1 MFLGC
6 LMVIFLCP
14 YDDIYGSSS
23 MGTCATLLPIL
34 IHIST
39 FDFEPENHGNECSNG
54 VVKWKTAVIY
64 SFIRQWHQLHGSFQS
79 IMEIYFEFD

>member
-1 MFLGC
+1 MFSAC

-14 YDDIYGSSS
+14 YDIYGRSS

-39 FDFEPENHGNECSNG
+39 FDFEPENHGDECSNG
-54 VVKWKTAVIY
+54 VVK
-64 SFIRQWHQLHGSFQS
+64 
-79 IMEIYFEFD
+79 